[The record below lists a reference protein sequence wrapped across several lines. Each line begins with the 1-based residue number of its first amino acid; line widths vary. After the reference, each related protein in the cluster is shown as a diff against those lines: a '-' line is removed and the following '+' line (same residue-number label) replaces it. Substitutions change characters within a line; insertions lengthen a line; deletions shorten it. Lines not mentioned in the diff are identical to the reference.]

1 MGQLEMQLFAYAQL
15 RGKDMIKTG
24 ELSPALGITGKQE
37 RELLSRMARSS
48 LIIRL
53 KRGLYLVPSRM
64 PSGGRWGVSEYMIL
78 PKLMAELKGEY
89 QLSGPTA
96 FNYYGYDEQV
106 PNKVYVYNNRIS
118 GRRTIGVIE
127 FLFIKVGDNRLG
139 STKTIKTPED
149 FKVPMVSR
157 ARALLDA
164 VYDWRRY
171 NTIPRAYEWIAS
183 SMKKYPDI
191 ADEIIDCALRFGNQ
205 GTIRRI
211 GYFLELLGASEKRI
225 KKMKRA
231 LRSSKSLIPYIPGR
245 PARGTI
251 NRDWGLIINERSTP

>member
-1 MGQLEMQLFAYAQL
+1 MGQMEMQLFAYAQL
-15 RGKDMIKTG
+15 RGKDIIKTG
-24 ELSPALGITGKQE
+24 ELIPALGITGKQE
-37 RELLSRMARSS
+37 RELLSRMARSG

-53 KRGLYLVPSRM
+53 KRGVYLVPSRM
-64 PSGGRWGVSEYMIL
+64 PAGGRWGVSEYLIL
-78 PKLMAELKGEY
+78 PKLMAELKGKY

-118 GRRTIGVIE
+118 GRRTIGGIE
-127 FLFIKVGDNRLG
+127 FLFIKVGDSRLG
-139 STKTIKTPED
+139 STKTIKTPEG

-164 VYDWRRY
+164 VYDWSRY

-183 SMKKYPDI
+183 SVEKQPDI
-191 ADEIIDCALRFGNQ
+191 ADGIIDCALRFGNQ

-211 GYFLELLGASEKRI
+211 GYLLELLSAPDRRLNRI
-225 KKMKRA
+225 KRA

-245 PARGTI
+245 QAKGTT
-251 NRDWGLIINERSTP
+251 NRAWGLIVNERTSP